1 LLVLQVVNKGK
12 KISKHKTEQI
22 NSGVYDKAS
31 RTDTK
36 NMANKV
42 GEVLSF
48 KKG

>member
-1 LLVLQVVNKGK
+1 MESN
-12 KISKHKTEQI
+12 KTEQI

-48 KKG
+48 KKGWPNLIP